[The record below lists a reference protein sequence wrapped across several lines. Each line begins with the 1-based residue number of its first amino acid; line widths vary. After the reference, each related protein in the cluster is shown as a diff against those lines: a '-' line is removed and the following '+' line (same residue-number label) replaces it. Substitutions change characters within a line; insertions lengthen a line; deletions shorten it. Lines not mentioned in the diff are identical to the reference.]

1 MKKKIY
7 CALCLGRRERICNV
21 SIMVLRTRAGCTQM
35 TLLSRGAFER
45 SEHTA
50 AFMPCGASTM
60 AHCRP
65 GTGLEVPGAQGTELV
80 KAEPLS
86 VGGP

>member
-1 MKKKIY
+1 
-7 CALCLGRRERICNV
+7 
-21 SIMVLRTRAGCTQM
+21 M

-65 GTGLEVPGAQGTELV
+65 GTGLAVPGAQGTELV